1 MTVTAQQVLEL
12 ALDLV
17 EERLD
22 SGSISPSDTISY
34 KVRTPGI
41 LTMLQSELIKQGD
54 IFSTYEIVSNGL
66 IEPLSKRSSIKSNAN
81 SSTCCA
87 VTI

>member
-1 MTVTAQQVLEL
+1 MVTAQQVLEL

-22 SGSISPSDTISY
+22 SGAISPSDTISY

-41 LTMLQSELIKQGD
+41 LTMLQR
-54 IFSTYEIVSNGL
+54 N
-66 IEPLSKRSSIKSNAN
+66 
-81 SSTCCA
+81 
-87 VTI
+87 